1 LAERNARPFF
11 FAAAAFG
18 RALARCG
25 TVRRVTGFPAVW
37 ALAARN
43 LRKRHMTKMKLL
55 AASTAIAALMAMPV
69 AALTVTVDS
78 ELSTDLTALGAD
90 ATVATEVTSDVA
102 PDAGS
107 EAAAAFV
114 GDVVVSSDGVTVGVV
129 ESATTEAGAQTKLV
143 IALDGSVDTK
153 AEKFAL
159 TIDAAAVSDTEI
171 LLPWTKAELVSALD
185 SKTMTEADNG

>member
-1 LAERNARPFF
+1 
-11 FAAAAFG
+11 
-18 RALARCG
+18 
-25 TVRRVTGFPAVW
+25 
-37 ALAARN
+37 
-43 LRKRHMTKMKLL
+43 MTKMKLL

-69 AALTVTVDS
+69 SALTVTIDS
-78 ELSTDLTALGAD
+78 ELSTDLAALGAD
-90 ATVATEVTSDVA
+90 TAVATEVTSDAA

-129 ESATTEAGAQTKLV
+129 ESAMTEAGAQTKLV
-143 IALDGSVDTK
+143 IALDGSVDSK